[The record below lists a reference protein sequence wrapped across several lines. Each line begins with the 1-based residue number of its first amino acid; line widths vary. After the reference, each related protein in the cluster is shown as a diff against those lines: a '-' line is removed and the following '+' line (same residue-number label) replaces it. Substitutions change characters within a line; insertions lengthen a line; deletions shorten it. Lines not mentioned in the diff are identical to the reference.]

1 MRAFLS
7 SSKHLS
13 NGCSVNIADAVTA
26 VNIELASKMYNSENR
41 PCNHCIHAAVARLSV
56 SRLSPGEPLVHANR
70 FRHLGVSEVRD
81 VHWESSAAREARIE
95 EGRARGERGLET
107 EEDVLWWLGDT
118 RGDLAIFRTRDTER
132 DVLLTLATGVF
143 NMEQGHL
150 NLYTENPRHSE
161 PSLRLD
167 IEARDCLTETLS
179 SL

>member
-1 MRAFLS
+1 M
-7 SSKHLS
+7 
-13 NGCSVNIADAVTA
+13 
-26 VNIELASKMYNSENR
+26 
-41 PCNHCIHAAVARLSV
+41 
-56 SRLSPGEPLVHANR
+56 SRLGPGEPLVHANR
-70 FRHLGVSEVRD
+70 FRHLGVREVRD

-95 EGRARGERGLET
+95 EGRVRGERGLET

-132 DVLLTLATGVF
+132 DVLLTLVTGVF

-150 NLYTENPRHSE
+150 HLYTENPRHSE
-161 PSLRLD
+161 PSLRLE